1 MQELFRSRNHR
12 NKNKTYKYVYDSHV
26 IKVGPDLI
34 LQKEYQVS
42 LIVSELKVPTFIR
55 YTYDVSGL
63 IMPLYSLGE
72 IEKYKWNRENF
83 DILKNVIKHVCCT
96 LLYAFTVTNFVHRDA
111 HLANVLLR
119 KTTRETIQYGDFS
132 LPCLGILPVVMD
144 FDRSDIDTSSQGKHL
159 VYEDVLRFV
168 HLIGSETKVKFETS
182 SIRPVLFSFQKATN
196 NNNILTI
203 FQKICTHIDTFSIR
217 YISQ

>member
-144 FDRSDIDTSSQGKHL
+144 FDRSDIDTLNYKQRK
-159 VYEDVLRFV
+159 RF
-168 HLIGSETKVKFETS
+168 
-182 SIRPVLFSFQKATN
+182 Q
-196 NNNILTI
+196 
-203 FQKICTHIDTFSIR
+203 HINYISKNMHTYR
-217 YISQ
+217 YIFYSIYISMILRLVVI